1 MDFNSDFF
9 DRIFNSDFS
18 LLCSAK
24 KKSSF
29 FESTLPH
36 EMDHALR
43 LIDRSPS
50 PQPKR
55 RAFVGKLVIH
65 SLSPSPC
72 KKWANAETRVSD
84 TGHLFY
90 YADIP
95 QTVISISPAPSSRDS
110 SPSYNP
116 TNPDYRIRPAASSTP
131 PASPVYNPAS
141 PDYGPFLEDFLTTPE
156 EPASFSCQKEVVV
169 GSPSRACSWC
179 LNVECTCTL

>member
-1 MDFNSDFF
+1 MIGFLI
-9 DRIFNSDFS
+9 RIFLIGFFPP
-18 LLCSAK
+18 LLSE

-29 FESTLPH
+29 FESTPPH

-72 KKWANAETRVSD
+72 KKWANAETRVSH

-110 SPSYNP
+110 SPSYNS
-116 TNPDYRIRPAASSTP
+116 TNPDYRIRPPTSSTP

-156 EPASFSCQKEVVV
+156 EPASFLCQKEVVV
-169 GSPSRACSWC
+169 GSSSRACSWC